1 MKCNVLFGRKANLD
15 QHYRI
20 HTDERPYHCNQ
31 CNKTF
36 RQKCHLD
43 QHTKVHTGER
53 PYECMLCNKA
63 FKQKGQLYN
72 HNRTAV
78 HIQKAAEA
86 ACGNS
91 EDVVVV
97 MPSPE

>member
-1 MKCNVLFGRKANLD
+1 MKCDVLFGRKANLE

-31 CNKTF
+31 CSKTF

-53 PYECMLCNKA
+53 PYDCTLCNKA

-72 HNRTAV
+72 HNKTV
-78 HIQKAAEA
+78 GHIQKAAEA
-86 ACGNS
+86 ACGNT